1 MERVPL
7 TAMLRPIPRHWRFI
21 ALAFSATLGVLAA
34 LSGFA
39 RSPEQM
45 LSAANAQL
53 RSHPASGDLHIV
65 EIDARSI
72 AAIDR
77 WPWPRRNY
85 AAVVDRLRRAGAA
98 SIAFDVDF
106 SSHADP
112 QDDAA
117 FAAALARPGSNVIL
131 PTFGQKAG
139 GGRAGWTDSLPIAPL
154 REHAVL
160 AAVSILP
167 DADGAVRRAPIAT
180 VTDGLPRPSLSA
192 MIAGISGGAADS
204 NFPIDYA
211 IDPTTIPRHSFVDI
225 RDGRFDPAAFAGKRV
240 LIGATAIELGD
251 RYAVPNYG
259 VIPGVV
265 IQAIAAETLR
275 GGVPREGGWV
285 LPLLFALLCGWGML
299 HLRLSKALLA
309 AAIAAPLALFALSV
323 AARALLASRFPIVPG
338 LVALTSLSAAAYAM
352 RILMAARKHRLED
365 PATGLPNR
373 HAMRGAVR
381 ANAGRGV
388 VAARFAEYDKLASAL
403 GDRAIIDLI
412 HRVCERIAMVTGG
425 EIVFRV
431 EHRALAW
438 QCDDAQQFETVL
450 ATLRTLMLSLVEVA
464 GRRIDV
470 ALVYGFSP
478 IRADEDPEGT
488 IVRALLAAD
497 QALALGQSWQVHD
510 EEAEEAVDREFSLL
524 GELDEAIASHEID
537 VHYQP
542 KLCLE
547 TNLIASVE
555 ALVRWN
561 HPTRGSLRPDL
572 FVPLAERNG
581 RIAGLTL
588 HVLERTISDLHAW
601 SERGH
606 AVTAAV
612 NLSAKLLNSATF
624 IADLRRLIEISG
636 IAPHVLTFEVTESA
650 AMTNAAEA
658 AAALESFQAMGI
670 AISIDD
676 YGTGQS
682 TLSYLKQLPLNELKI
697 DRSFVQFAHRNRS
710 DGVLVQSTINLA
722 HELGLKVVAEGVED
736 AECLAFLRAAGCDM
750 IQGYLISK
758 AVPADMLSAL
768 LERPVALAA

>member
-1 MERVPL
+1 M
-7 TAMLRPIPRHWRFI
+7 F
-21 ALAFSATLGVLAA
+21 GVFAA
-34 LSGFA
+34 LSGIV
-39 RSPEQM
+39 RLPEQA
-45 LSAANAQL
+45 LSAASAQL
-53 RSHPASGDLHIV
+53 RRHAASGDLHIV

-85 AAVVDRLRRAGAA
+85 AAVVDRLRRAGVA

-106 SSHADP
+106 SSHSDP
-112 QDDAA
+112 RDDAA
-117 FAAALARPGSNVIL
+117 FAAALARAGGNVIL
-131 PTFGQKAG
+131 PTFGQRAG
-139 GGRAGWTDSLPIAPL
+139 GGREGWTDSLPIPVL
-154 REHAVL
+154 REHAAL

-180 VTDGLPRPSLSA
+180 ITDGLPRPSLSA
-192 MIAGISGGAADS
+192 MIAGVAGGAADS
-204 NFPIDYA
+204 NFPVDYA
-211 IDPTTIPRHSFVDI
+211 IDPATIPRHSFIDI
-225 RDGRFDPAAFAGKRV
+225 RDGNFDPAALAGKRV
-240 LIGATAIELGD
+240 LIGATAIEMGD

-275 GGVPREGGWV
+275 AGVPREGGWV
-285 LPLLFALLCGWGML
+285 LPLLFALLCGWGLL
-299 HLRLSKALLA
+299 HLQRSEALLA
-309 AAIAAPLALFALSV
+309 ATIVAPLALFALSV
-323 AARALLASRFPIVPG
+323 AARAFLVSRFPIAPG
-338 LVALTSLSAAAYAM
+338 LVALTSLSAAAYLM
-352 RILMAARKHRLED
+352 RMVRAARKHRLED

-381 ANAGRGV
+381 ARAGRGV

-403 GDRAIIDLI
+403 GDRATIDLV
-412 HRVCERIAMVTGG
+412 HRVSERIAMVTGG
-425 EIVFRV
+425 ETVFRV
-431 EHRALAW
+431 EHRVLAW
-438 QCDDAQQFETVL
+438 QCEDAEHLEVAL
-450 ATLRTLMLSLVEVA
+450 ATLRALMLSPVEAA
-464 GRRIDV
+464 GRRVDV

-478 IRADEDPEGT
+478 ARAGEDADGT
-488 IVRALLAAD
+488 IARALLAAD
-497 QALALGQSWQVHD
+497 QALALGQNWQVHD
-510 EEAEEAVDREFSLL
+510 EETDDTLDRELSLL
-524 GELDEAIASHEID
+524 GELDEAIARHEID

-542 KLCLE
+542 KLCLA
-547 TNLIASVE
+547 TNRIASVE

-588 HVLERTISDLHAW
+588 YVLERTIRNLCTW
-601 SERGH
+601 EEQGH
-606 AVTAAV
+606 AVAAAV
-612 NLSAKLLNSATF
+612 NLSAKLLICASF
-624 IADLRRLIEISG
+624 IADLRRLIETSG

-650 AMTNAAEA
+650 AMINANEA

-697 DRSFVQFAHRNRS
+697 DRSFVQFAHQNRS

-722 HELGLKVVAEGVED
+722 HELGLTVVAEGVED
-736 AECLAFLRAAGCDM
+736 AECLAFLRAAGCDL

-758 AVPADMLSAL
+758 AVPADTLSLL
-768 LERPVALAA
+768 LEQPIALAA

>member
-1 MERVPL
+1 M
-7 TAMLRPIPRHWRFI
+7 TAVLCPIARHWRLA
-21 ALAFSATLGVLAA
+21 ALAFSAMLGILAA

-39 RSPEQM
+39 RSPEHT
-45 LSAANAQL
+45 LSAASAQL
-53 RSHPASGDLHIV
+53 RRHPASGDLHIV

-85 AAVVDRLRRAGAA
+85 AAVVDQLRRAGAA

-106 SSHADP
+106 SSHSDP

-117 FAAALARPGSNVIL
+117 FAAALARPGSSVIL

-139 GGRAGWTDSLPIAPL
+139 GGRGGWTDSLPIPAL
-154 REHAVL
+154 REHAAL

-180 VTDGLPRPSLSA
+180 MTDGLPRPSLSA

-204 NFPIDYA
+204 NFPVDYA
-211 IDPTTIPRHSFVDI
+211 IDPTTIPRHSFIDI
-225 RDGRFDPAAFAGKRV
+225 RDGRFDPAAIAGKRV
-240 LIGATAIELGD
+240 LIGATAIEMGD

-275 GGVPREGGWV
+275 AGVPREGGWV
-285 LPLLFALLCGWGML
+285 LPLLFALLCGWGIL
-299 HLRLSKALLA
+299 HLRRSQ
-309 AAIAAPLALFALSV
+309 ALFAAVIIAPAALFGLSV
-323 AARALLASRFPIVPG
+323 IARAFLASRFPVVPG
-338 LVALTSLSAAAYAM
+338 LIALTSLSAAAYAM
-352 RILMAARKHRLED
+352 RILVAARKRRFED
-365 PATGLPNR
+365 LATGLPNR

-381 ANAGRGV
+381 ANAGLGV

-403 GDRAIIDLI
+403 GDRATMDLI

-425 EIVFRV
+425 ETVFRV
-431 EHRALAW
+431 EHRVLAW
-438 QCDDAQQFETVL
+438 QCDDAEQLEIAL
-450 ATLRTLMLSLVEVA
+450 ATLRALMLSPVEVA
-464 GRRIDV
+464 GRRVDV
-470 ALVYGFSP
+470 SLVYGFSP
-478 IRADEDPEGT
+478 ARAHEDADGT
-488 IVRALLAAD
+488 IARALLAAD
-497 QALALGQSWQVHD
+497 QALALGQNWQVHD
-510 EEAEEAVDREFSLL
+510 AQDDETVDRELSLL
-524 GELDEAIASHEID
+524 GELDEAIANRELD

-542 KLCLE
+542 KLCLK

-561 HPTRGSLRPDL
+561 HPTRGPLRPDL

-588 HVLERTISDLHAW
+588 HVLERTISDLHTW
-601 SERGH
+601 KVQGH
-606 AVTAAV
+606 AMTAAV

-624 IADLRRLIEISG
+624 LAELRSLIETSG

-682 TLSYLKQLPLNELKI
+682 TLSYLKQLPLDELKI
-697 DRSFVQFAHRNRS
+697 DRSFVQFAHQNRS

-736 AECLAFLRAAGCDM
+736 PECMAFLRAAGCDM

-758 AVPADMLSAL
+758 AVPAKALSAL
-768 LERPVALAA
+768 LERPVSMAA